1 MFILVTAD
9 GAAVLINNTIVNN
22 SCTVSG
28 GGIFVNTSPTPLL
41 INNIIYGNTPSQVD
55 LLTVSSLSFYNCL
68 IEGGKEG
75 FTGEEFTGAYENC
88 IDADPQLVGLND
100 YHLQNTSPCIGAA
113 IDSILVGSTM
123 YYCPSTDFEGNP
135 RPNPL
140 GTMPDIGAYE
150 NPLGSCWS

>member
-1 MFILVTAD
+1 M
-9 GAAVLINNTIVNN
+9 
-22 SCTVSG
+22 
-28 GGIFVNTSPTPLL
+28 
-41 INNIIYGNTPSQVD
+41 
-55 LLTVSSLSFYNCL
+55 

-75 FTGEEFTGAYENC
+75 FTGDAFTGAYENC
-88 IDADPQLVGLND
+88 IDADPQFVGSND
-100 YHLQNTSPCIGAA
+100 YHLQNTSPCIGAG

-150 NPLGSCWS
+150 NPLGNPVGVRRKSISISN